1 VNNRVEFNF
10 STRKAANAPRQ
21 SSTRDDGCPQTD
33 SLSDAS
39 YDMIL
44 ADFKFSDVAQYLIV
58 EVSDRIGSRLW
69 SYIIIEPF
77 HCCMDHS
84 AVLNESIL
92 EGSLGFVYKVD
103 KFLFT

>member
-1 VNNRVEFNF
+1 MRPGSLV
-10 STRKAANAPRQ
+10 
-21 SSTRDDGCPQTD
+21 GCPQTD
-33 SLSDAS
+33 SPSSLSDAS

-44 ADFKFSDVAQYLIV
+44 ADFKFSDVAQYLIAF

-77 HCCMDHS
+77 HCCMDHL

-92 EGSLGFVYKVD
+92 EVSLGFVYKVD
-103 KFLFT
+103 KFLFR